1 MEAAGVARLER
12 VQALASSPEPLRPRA
27 FSQAPSP
34 GASSRAG
41 IAGAHAAGGATAA
54 TVSLAPH
61 VGVRVIPPVNFGMVE
76 EGLYRCGQPSEQSY
90 PFLEQLGLKSVIY
103 LAQDDPP
110 ETFRSF
116 VEDQGAQLVHLGW
129 EEGRNARAPPMPA
142 PLRPHG
148 S

>member
-1 MEAAGVARLER
+1 MEAAGAARLER

-27 FSQAPSP
+27 FSQAP
-34 GASSRAG
+34 GAPSRAG
-41 IAGAHAAGGATAA
+41 VAGARAAGGATAA

-142 PLRPHG
+142 SPRPRG

>member
-1 MEAAGVARLER
+1 MEAAGAARLER

-27 FSQAPSP
+27 FSQAP
-34 GASSRAG
+34 GAPSRAG
-41 IAGAHAAGGATAA
+41 VAGARAAGGATAA

-142 PLRPHG
+142 PPRPRG